1 MSDETI
7 KCASCGAAL
16 VAGSGFCG
24 QCGAPVGPAI
34 PPPSP
39 MYGTPT
45 AATASADPISPNKGR
60 NEPFKEATEP
70 ESFPPP
76 PPPAPAP
83 TPFYVPPATTNVV
96 AASGSDSKGIMAIV
110 SLVIGVLSL
119 CAWLLPICGC
129 PLAIIGVVLGVL
141 GLKSDKKTLAIV
153 GLVLCGI
160 ALVLCLIN
168 GIAGAV
174 IGSSNPDFLQNLFNQ

>member
-7 KCASCGAAL
+7 TCPSCGASL
-16 VAGSGFCG
+16 VAGTGFCG
-24 QCGAPVGPAI
+24 QCGAPIGPAI

-39 MYGTPT
+39 MFGAPTT
-45 AATASADPISPNKGR
+45 AAASATPIDTNKGR

-76 PPPAPAP
+76 PPPPSP
-83 TPFYVPPATTNVV
+83 YTPPPSVINAVPSS
-96 AASGSDSKGIMAIV
+96 SGNQGIMAIA

-129 PLAIIGVVLGVL
+129 PLAIIGAVLGVL
-141 GLKSDKKTLAIV
+141 GLKSDKKTLAII

-160 ALVLCLIN
+160 ALILCIIN
-168 GIAGAV
+168 GVAGAY
-174 IGSSNPDFLQNLFNQ
+174 IGSNPDFLNNLFNN